1 MIAVGLLAGAGLV
14 LALILISSGSG
25 DGRSDP
31 TTTAERKREKRQA
44 RPRLRVAKSAA
55 GPFHSPDRMP
65 PASWRPFADDSP
77 WNAPVPE
84 QPQLHANSSLI
95 VQRLLEAGTVAPLQ
109 VGDADTEKDFE
120 HPVYFADRSDP
131 LYTVSGGSDDERY
144 GIDGKRV
151 RLPDGAKPAAG
162 TDGHLA
168 VVYEGEHWGCY
179 QAVVN
184 RRARS
189 IHCDDGRR
197 VPIDGAGIHAA
208 ETSARFPSLGGRVRY
223 QELAAGRIEH
233 ALFATSSQIAFDAVY
248 PADKSD
254 GDEDPREGYPPMG
267 TRFQLDPAYM
277 TDERLA
283 TYLPWKRALLR
294 AIRDYGFYLG
304 DTTSRP
310 LNVFPIES
318 GTSYTSFGIP
328 DPWVRYA
335 KRNELPSSFHD
346 EIQREL
352 YRFDVAD
359 SVDWTQLRVIDPCVS
374 AGDC

>member
-1 MIAVGLLAGAGLV
+1 V
-14 LALILISSGSG
+14 LTLIVIQSSGSSEERSERPSTTER
-25 DGRSDP
+25 GRP
-31 TTTAERKREKRQA
+31 ERPSAK
-44 RPRLRVAKSAA
+44 RLRVAESPD
-55 GPFHSPDRMP
+55 GPFHSPDRLP
-65 PASWRPFADDSP
+65 PASWRPFAEDSP
-77 WNAPVPE
+77 WNTRIPE
-84 QPQLHANSSLI
+84 QPQLHPSSSLI

-120 HPVYFADRSDP
+120 HAVYYADRSDP
-131 LYTVSGGSDDERY
+131 LFTVSGGSNDKRY

-151 RLPDGAKPAAG
+151 RLPDGARPAAG
-162 TDGHLA
+162 DDGHLA
-168 VVYEGEHWGCY
+168 IVYDGEHWGCY
-179 QAVVN
+179 HAAVS
-184 RRARS
+184 RSARS
-189 IHCDDGRR
+189 IRCESGRR
-197 VPIDGAGIHAA
+197 VPIDGPGIHAA
-208 ETSARFPSLGGRVRY
+208 ETSARFPSLAGRVRY
-223 QELAAGRIEH
+223 QELAARRIDH

-254 GDEDPREGYPPMG
+254 GDEDPNEGYPPMG

-283 TYLPWKRALLR
+283 SYLPWKRALLR

-304 DTTSRP
+304 DSTSRP

-318 GTSYTSFGIP
+318 GTSYTSFGLP

-335 KRNELPSSFHD
+335 KRRDLPSSFHD
-346 EIQREL
+346 DIEREL

-359 SVDWTQLRVIDPCVS
+359 SVDWTRLRVIDPCVT